1 MSKYRQFLMVH
12 LVPGKSLA
20 RFWCMTEPPSSS
32 EGCHPHVADQVARA
46 ESGENTGG
54 RGRCGGPLRK
64 AGRKQARCLRM
75 VMNDLET
82 ALPRA
87 APSLPLVILKPP
99 PNPTHTYPGP
109 S

>member
-46 ESGENTGG
+46 ESGENTGAA
-54 RGRCGGPLRK
+54 GGVEGL
-64 AGRKQARCLRM
+64 
-75 VMNDLET
+75 
-82 ALPRA
+82 
-87 APSLPLVILKPP
+87 
-99 PNPTHTYPGP
+99 
-109 S
+109 